1 MRCRCPACGAGF
13 SLEVLLTHEAA
24 RKAILSMFAIS
35 GEIGMAMM
43 RYLSLH
49 RPATREL
56 SMDRVAKL
64 LAELQPDIQA
74 QQISRGGQVFA
85 APPVAWVWAVEQAV
99 IARDAGRLSTPLK
112 GHGWLYEVISR
123 WQAPEQ
129 QQQGGAVA
137 DSHRVAPVQGKP
149 MSKTLDAMVALER
162 RARG

>member
-1 MRCRCPACGAGF
+1 MKCRCPACGATL
-13 SLEVLLTHEAA
+13 SLETLLTHEAA
-24 RKAILSMFAIS
+24 RKVVLSAFSIS
-35 GEIGMAMM
+35 GELGMSMI

-64 LAELQPDIQA
+64 LDELLPDVRA

-85 APPVAWVWAVEQAV
+85 APVAAWVWAVEQAV

-129 QQQGGAVA
+129 QGGVVAASEPRQGMA
-137 DSHRVAPVQGKP
+137 KP
-149 MSKTLDAMVALER
+149 QSKTLAAIAALED
-162 RARG
+162 RARGRG